1 MLEEY
6 IGGIDARRSILGRIC
21 NRILASG
28 KKGISIR
35 SLSKLERIAY
45 DIIVEIVKDIED
57 KGIIKIINNET
68 VVPLS
73 KLKLAIYCISQGVPV
88 DQVSLYL
95 HWRDFEEL
103 VSEYLA
109 AHNYVVYRSLRISP
123 PRGLE
128 VDVIGQKGELGL
140 VIDCK
145 HWNPGYSKISKL
157 KQASID
163 HYNRVKILAKK
174 LWILARKH
182 SKLRELRKLVP
193 IIVTLTDVNLRF
205 YQGVLISP
213 ISLFND
219 FLLNIDAI
227 LDHYNCIVRVVCYP

>member
-1 MLEEY
+1 MLEEH
-6 IGGIDARRSILGRIC
+6 IRSIDAQRYILSRIC
-21 NRILASG
+21 NRILASD
-28 KKGISIR
+28 KKGISIH

-45 DIIVEIVKDIED
+45 DIIVEIVKDIENR
-57 KGIIKIINNET
+57 GIIKITNNET

-103 VSEYLA
+103 VSEYLV
-109 AHNYVVYRSLRISP
+109 AHNYIVYRSLRISP

-145 HWNPGYSKISKL
+145 HWSPGYSKISKL

-174 LWILARKH
+174 LWILARKYA
-182 SKLRELRKLVP
+182 KLRELRKLVP

-227 LDHYNCIVRVVCYP
+227 LDHYNCIVRVECYP